1 MPDINYFDQKYSK
14 EAPRK
19 ENEFGIGD
27 NGNLAFTTL
36 VESEKI
42 AYVSNGYARLVQFI
56 PIDHNVIVKDNNG
69 NECSQCDGMLHV
81 AETKDLIFVE
91 LKTKG
96 KKWIPEAIAQ
106 LESTINHFASQHT
119 VSDFK
124 YRRAYAANSQHP
136 HFNYSMKEA
145 CAAFHTRTKFRLNIM
160 NKIVL
165 K

>member
-1 MPDINYFDQKYSK
+1 MPSINYFDQKYSK

-19 ENEFGIGD
+19 EEEFGIGD

-42 AYVSNGYARLVQFI
+42 AYVTNGSARLVQFT
-56 PIDHNVIVKDNNG
+56 PIDHNIIVKDNNG

-81 AETKDLIFVE
+81 AETKELIFVE

-106 LESTINHFASQHT
+106 LECTINHFASQHT
-119 VSDFK
+119 ISDFK
-124 YRRAYAANSQHP
+124 YRCAYAANSQHP
-136 HFNYSMKEA
+136 HFNFSMKEVS
-145 CAAFHTRTKFRLNIM
+145 AAFRSRTQFRLNIT